1 MKVAFHPDVYKQLQR
16 LPRPAFVGALN
27 AVIALAQDPR
37 PAGVKK
43 LAGSGSDWRIRV
55 GEYRILYEIHDS
67 ANTLTVLRVAH
78 RREAYR

>member
-16 LPRPAFVGALN
+16 LPRPVFAAALN
-27 AVIALAQDPR
+27 AVIALVQDPR

-43 LAGSGSDWRIRV
+43 LAGSADDWRIRV
-55 GEYRILYEIHDS
+55 GEYRILYEIDDS
-67 ANTLTVLRVAH
+67 ADTLTVLRVAH